1 MRKNIIKAAL
11 EHYYIQV
18 GDEFTVSCSPDKFKL
33 ATPVKVQRFNRTEN
47 TWEDASTF
55 EYILAKTITGDVNIE
70 VLPFVPEL
78 LEEYYTYEIDSDD
91 RWYIIKRRRTNNFYY
106 HIAQKAGCV
115 FKDIEKAKLMLPI
128 RFKELTG
135 KNFVEL
141 DTYECIVEEDEHG
154 NT

>member
-33 ATPVKVQRFNRTEN
+33 VTPTKVQRFNRTEN
-47 TWEDASTF
+47 KWDDASAF
-55 EYILAKTITGDVNIE
+55 EYTLSRTIVGDVSID

-91 RWYIIKRRRTNNFYY
+91 RWYIVKRRRTNSLYY
-106 HIAQKAGCV
+106 HLLQKAGCI
-115 FKDIEKAKLMLPI
+115 FKDLEKAKFMLPI

-135 KNFVEL
+135 ENFVAS
-141 DTYECIVEEDEHG
+141 DTYECIVEEDKHG

>member
-1 MRKNIIKAAL
+1 MRKNIIKDVL

-33 ATPVKVQRFNRTEN
+33 VTPTKVQRFNRTEN
-47 TWEDASTF
+47 KWDDASAFDYT
-55 EYILAKTITGDVNIE
+55 LSKTIVGDVSIE

-91 RWYIIKRRRTNNFYY
+91 RWYIVKRRRTNSLYY
-106 HIAQKAGCV
+106 HLLQKAGCV
-115 FKDIEKAKLMLPI
+115 FKDLEKAKFMLPI

-135 KNFVEL
+135 ENFAAS
-141 DTYECIVEEDEHG
+141 DTYECVFEEDKHG
-154 NT
+154 DT

>member
-1 MRKNIIKAAL
+1 MRKNIIKDVL
-11 EHYYIQV
+11 EHYYVQV

-33 ATPVKVQRFNRTEN
+33 VTPTKVQRFNRTEN
-47 TWEDASTF
+47 KWEDASAF
-55 EYILAKTITGDVNIE
+55 EYTLSRTIVGDVSID

-91 RWYIIKRRRTNNFYY
+91 RWYIVKRRRTNSLAY
-106 HIAQKAGCV
+106 HLLQKAGCI
-115 FKDIEKAKLMLPI
+115 FKDLEKAKFMLPI

-135 KNFVEL
+135 ENFVAS
-141 DTYECIVEEDEHG
+141 DTYECIVEEDKHG